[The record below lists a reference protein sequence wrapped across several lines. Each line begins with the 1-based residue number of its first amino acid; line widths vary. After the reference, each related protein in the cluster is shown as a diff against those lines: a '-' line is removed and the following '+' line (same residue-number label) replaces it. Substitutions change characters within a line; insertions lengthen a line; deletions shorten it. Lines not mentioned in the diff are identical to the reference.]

1 MSDVEILGRPKYR
14 SLKLRLD
21 EDFRERSNIAQ
32 SKSKGSSCDP
42 ELVYQRD
49 DPEINQTYNADY

>member
-21 EDFRERSNIAQ
+21 VDLRERSNIAQ
-32 SKSKGSSCDP
+32 SKSKGSCCDP

-49 DPEINQTYNADY
+49 DPEINQTYYADY

>member
-1 MSDVEILGRPKYR
+1 MSEVEILGRPKYR

-21 EDFRERSNIAQ
+21 EDLRERSNIAQ
-32 SKSKGSSCDP
+32 SKSKGSSYDP

-49 DPEINQTYNADY
+49 DPEINQTYYADY